1 MICLVLV
8 LRQCIQRICII
19 ILHIAFPFGIV
30 INSMELCSIEL
41 GLSIYLKIQCLIN
54 KATLM
59 NLKINGSIKSF
70 DDTSMTIE
78 ELVIQLNL
86 VGKRIAIEK
95 NGMIISKSEFQNIS
109 LQDGDQLEIVG
120 AVGGG

>member
-1 MICLVLV
+1 
-8 LRQCIQRICII
+8 
-19 ILHIAFPFGIV
+19 
-30 INSMELCSIEL
+30 
-41 GLSIYLKIQCLIN
+41 
-54 KATLM
+54 M
-59 NLKINGSIKSF
+59 NLKINGNIKSF

-86 VGKRIAIEK
+86 LGKRIAIEK
-95 NGMIISKSEFQNIS
+95 NGMIISKSEFQNIL